1 VKTSQAG
8 IDLIK
13 QFEGVRLESYVCP
26 AGILTIGVGHTSA
39 AGPPKVVPKMKI
51 TYQEANEIL
60 ARDLVKYESAVD
72 RLVTVPLSQN
82 QFDALVSF
90 TFNVGEGALA
100 KSTLLKKLNAGKYSE
115 VPAELMKWTKGGGR
129 ELPGLVRRRR
139 AECALWRSVN
149 DRSDIDVD
157 EARVKPDPQK
167 PAKTMSKSKE
177 GNAAIFTGGAAALS
191 AAGEVSRQVK
201 DTGDSLTSVLDL
213 VKDPTFLLLVAIV
226 LAAGA
231 IWYWRRQRLEETGE

>member
-1 VKTSQAG
+1 MKTSQAG
-8 IDLIK
+8 IELIK

>member
-1 VKTSQAG
+1 MKTSQVG
-8 IDLIK
+8 IELIK

-201 DTGDSLTSVLDL
+201 DTGDSLTSVLNL

>member
-1 VKTSQAG
+1 VKISQAG
-8 IDLIK
+8 KDLIIS
-13 QFEGVRLESYVCP
+13 FEGIRLEAYKCP
-26 AGILTIGVGHTSA
+26 AGVWTIGVGSTVPAVH
-39 AGPPKVVPKMKI
+39 AGEVI
-51 TYQEANEIL
+51 TKQQAL
-60 ARDLVKYESAVD
+60 ARFDKDLAKFENAVD
-72 RLVTVPLSQN
+72 RLVKVPLTQN

-100 KSTLLKKLNAGKYSE
+100 KSTLLKKLNAGDYDA
-115 VPAELMKWTKGGGR
+115 VPSELMKWTKGGGK

-139 AECALWRSVN
+139 AEAAMWRG
-149 DRSDIDVD
+149 VD
-157 EARVKPDPQK
+157 ERGKPNIDESRVEPDAPKPK
-167 PAKTMSKSKE
+167 KTMARSKE
-177 GNAAIFTGGAAALS
+177 GNAAIMTGGAAAIS

-201 DTGDSLTSVLDL
+201 ETGDSLTSVLDL

>member
-1 VKTSQAG
+1 
-8 IDLIK
+8 
-13 QFEGVRLESYVCP
+13 
-26 AGILTIGVGHTSA
+26 
-39 AGPPKVVPKMKI
+39 
-51 TYQEANEIL
+51 
-60 ARDLVKYESAVD
+60 VD

>member
-1 VKTSQAG
+1 MKISQAG
-8 IDLIK
+8 KDLIIS
-13 QFEGVRLESYVCP
+13 FEGIRLEAYKCP
-26 AGILTIGVGHTSA
+26 AGVWTIGVGSTVPAVH
-39 AGPPKVVPKMKI
+39 AGEVI
-51 TYQEANEIL
+51 TKQQAL
-60 ARDLVKYESAVD
+60 ARFDKDLAKFENAVD
-72 RLVTVPLSQN
+72 RLVKVPLTQN

-100 KSTLLKKLNAGKYSE
+100 KSTLLKKLNAGDYDA
-115 VPAELMKWTKGGGR
+115 VPSELMKWTKGGGK

-139 AECALWRSVN
+139 AEAAMWRG
-149 DRSDIDVD
+149 VD
-157 EARVKPDPQK
+157 ERGKPNIDESRVEPDAPKPK
-167 PAKTMSKSKE
+167 KTMARSKE
-177 GNAAIFTGGAAALS
+177 GNAAIMTGGAAAIS

-201 DTGDSLTSVLDL
+201 ETGDSLTSVLDL